1 MVTPKSLRRR
11 IRYVSGRLS
20 ITVAMLVLA
29 VAVLVLTGAGA
40 DKADA
45 AFNPRNAALA
55 DLMNDTATLP
65 ALGSPGARK
74 TVRVV
79 FKDSLFMERD
89 IMLRGTHAQAVV
101 NFTRPASWKLLP
113 GSTLHLFYTHS
124 GILLPEHSA
133 LTLRIGEASKTLRLD
148 EQDGSVREAV
158 VPIDIDRI
166 DPFSA
171 VMFSADQHYTLDCED
186 PFHAGLWTRISSDSY
201 LEFVYEELPVL
212 TDLAVF
218 PYPYFD
224 ALAYP
229 PSRLS
234 YVMPHDA
241 SAETMTALANITAA
255 IAQEIAY
262 RPLETDFL
270 EQRPSPAE
278 NHLIVVG
285 TLRENPEA
293 GALLSAAGIALPSG
307 ENGLI
312 ASIPLPGDLQ
322 HAALVITGETPAA
335 VLKAASALVD
345 RSTRA
350 TYAGKYALVSG
361 YEPKAPAKPRDWP
374 GFVPDRTDFTF
385 QDLGFSGETVRGYYS
400 APVLLDVKMQP
411 DAKPIEFRQRLNI
424 HYAYS
429 AETMQG
435 LSTIEVRLNDHS
447 LHSAPLDKPE
457 GSESEWLSI
466 DVPFDLYGAF
476 NRLEINFH
484 LVPKRFKPCEPV
496 SDWHLWGT
504 VFPDS
509 NFSLPKDY
517 WLEVPNLAA
526 VSRWAFP
533 FSVRA
538 DFSESAI
545 ILPSPKN
552 RDAQAGMLRLF
563 ALLATGIKDQNP
575 RVDVYYQDQ
584 VPEEVLRTRHLIVV
598 APDDNGSVGTTL
610 RSRALTLSA
619 GERVELKA
627 GEQERLRG
635 IVRDGGLTIE
645 EISSPWNDQRVVLV
659 LQQSKATQLSSLPA
673 KALAPDA
680 FDRLRV
686 RGTVAV
692 ISEPDNVNTIDLGP
706 TSLLGHIP
714 FWRRLRYLFSI
725 YWELFLVLA
734 ALGVF
739 LLFTAMRRLLA
750 RRKRRIEAASAG

>member
-1 MVTPKSLRRR
+1 MATPESRHRSSARDRARHIIGVT
-11 IRYVSGRLS
+11 
-20 ITVAMLVLA
+20 VLLCA
-29 VAVLVLTGAGA
+29 FGA
-40 DKADA
+40 A
-45 AFNPRNAALA
+45 AHATLNPRNAALA
-55 DLMNDTATLP
+55 DLVGDSAALP
-65 ALGSPGARK
+65 LAGSAGTRK
-74 TVRVV
+74 TVRVT

-133 LTLRIGEASKTLRLD
+133 LTLRIGEAAKTYRLD
-148 EQDGSVREAV
+148 EQDGTIREAV
-158 VPIDIDRI
+158 VPIDIERI
-166 DPFSA
+166 DPFSS
-171 VMFSADQHYTLDCED
+171 VMFAADQHYTLDCED
-186 PFHAGLWTRISSDSY
+186 PFHAGLWTRVSSDSY

-229 PSRLS
+229 PSKLS
-234 YVMPHDA
+234 YIMPQEP
-241 SAETMTALANITAA
+241 SAETMTALANVTAA

-262 RPLETDFL
+262 RPLETEYL
-270 EQRPSPAE
+270 SERRTPSE

-285 TLRENPEA
+285 TLRENPEIA
-293 GALLSAAGIALPSG
+293 TLLASAGIEPPTG
-307 ENGLI
+307 ENGLL
-312 ASIPLPGDLQ
+312 ASIPLPGDPQ
-322 HAALVITGETPAA
+322 HAALIVTGENPEA
-335 VLKAASALVD
+335 VWKAASALVD
-345 RSTRA
+345 RATRA
-350 TYAGKYALVSG
+350 TYAGKYALVSAFAH
-361 YEPKAPAKPRDWP
+361 KAPAKLRDWS

-385 QDLGFSGETVRGYYS
+385 QDLGFAGETVRGYYS
-400 APVLLDVKMQP
+400 APILLDVKLQP

-429 AETMQG
+429 AEAMQG

-476 NRLEINFH
+476 NRLEVNFH
-484 LVPKRFKPCEPV
+484 LVPKRYRSCEPV

-517 WLEVPNLAA
+517 WLEIPNLAA
-526 VSRWAFP
+526 VSRWAYP

-538 DFSESAI
+538 DFSEAAI
-545 ILPSPKN
+545 ILPDAKN
-552 RDAQAGMLRLF
+552 GGAQAGMLRLF
-563 ALLATGIKDQNP
+563 ALLSTGIKDQNP
-575 RVDVYYQDQ
+575 RIEVYYQDQ
-584 VPEEVLRTRHLIVV
+584 VTEEILRSRHLIVIS
-598 APDDNGSVGTTL
+598 PGTDGPVGATL
-610 RSRALTLSA
+610 RGRALTLSDGA
-619 GERVELKA
+619 HQELKA
-627 GEQERLRG
+627 GDQDRLRG
-635 IVRDGGLTIE
+635 IVHDGGLTIE
-645 EISSPWNDQRVVLV
+645 EITSPWNTQRVVLI
-659 LQQSKATQLSSLPA
+659 LQQSKEMQLAALPA

-686 RGTVAV
+686 RGSVAV

-714 FWRRLRYLFSI
+714 FWRNLRYLFSI
-725 YWELFLVLA
+725 YWQLFLVLA
-734 ALGVF
+734 AFGVF
-739 LLFTAMRRLLA
+739 LLFTAMRRLLM
-750 RRKRRIEAASAG
+750 RRKRRIAADMAISL

>member
-1 MVTPKSLRRR
+1 MMPTAQLHSRSRH
-11 IRYVSGRLS
+11 SGRAGRIIAALLMFLPWLG
-20 ITVAMLVLA
+20 AAPLA
-29 VAVLVLTGAGA
+29 
-40 DKADA
+40 A
-45 AFNPRNAALA
+45 AYNPRATPAAELGAA
-55 DLMNDTATLP
+55 DSGSVPGLSMP
-65 ALGSPGARK
+65 ANRK
-74 TVRVV
+74 TIRVT
-79 FKDSLFMERD
+79 FRDSLFMERD
-89 IMLRGTHAQAVV
+89 IELRGTHAQAVA

-113 GSTLHLFYTHS
+113 GSTLHLYYTHS

-133 LTLRIGEASKTLRLD
+133 LTLRIGEAAKTLRLD
-148 EQDGSVREAV
+148 VQDGSVREAI
-158 VPIDIDRI
+158 VPIDVERI
-166 DPFSA
+166 DPFSS

-186 PFHAGLWTRISSDSY
+186 PFHAGLWTRISADSY

-234 YVMPHDA
+234 YVMPKEP
-241 SAETMTALANITAA
+241 SAETMTALANITAT

-262 RPLETDFL
+262 RPIETDYFDS
-270 EQRPSPAE
+270 RPAHAE

-285 TLRENPEA
+285 TLSENPEA
-293 GALLSAAGIALPSG
+293 GALLTAAGIALPSG
-307 ENGLI
+307 ENGMI
-312 ASIPLPGDLQ
+312 ASIPLPGDAR
-322 HAALVITGETPAA
+322 HAALVVTGETPAA
-335 VLKAASALVD
+335 VAKAAAALVD

-350 TYAGKYALVSG
+350 TYAGMSALVST
-361 YEPKAPAKPRDWP
+361 YTPKPLAKPRDWP
-374 GFVPDRTDFTF
+374 GFVPDRSDFTF
-385 QDLGFSGETVRGYYS
+385 QDLGFAGETVRGFYS

-411 DAKPIEFRQRLNI
+411 DAKPIEFRQRVNV

-435 LSTIEVRLNDHS
+435 LSTIEVKLNEHS

-466 DVPFDLYGAF
+466 DVPFDLYGPY

-484 LVPKRFKPCEPV
+484 LVPKRFKECEPT

-526 VSRWAFP
+526 VSRWGFP
-533 FSVRA
+533 FSIRA

-545 ILPSPKN
+545 ILPDPRN
-552 RDAQAGMLRLF
+552 RDAQAGMLRLV
-563 ALLATGIKDQNP
+563 ALMTTGIKDQNT
-575 RVDVYYQDQ
+575 RTEVYYQDG
-584 VPEEVLRTRHLIVV
+584 VREEILRSRHLIVIS
-598 APDDNGSVGTTL
+598 PGEQGTIGASL
-610 RSRALTLSA
+610 RGRALTLSE
-619 GERVELKA
+619 GDRVQLKA
-627 GEQERLRG
+627 GEQDRLQG
-635 IVRDGGLTIE
+635 VIRDGGLTIE
-645 EISSPWNDQRVVLV
+645 EVISPWNPQRVVLV
-659 LQQSKATQLSSLPA
+659 LQQSKEMQLASLPS

-686 RGTVAV
+686 RGSIAV
-692 ISEPDNVNTIDLGP
+692 ISAPDNVNTIELGP

-725 YWELFLVLA
+725 YWQLFLVLA
-734 ALGVF
+734 AFGVF
-739 LLFTAMRRLLA
+739 LLFMAMRRLLA
-750 RRKRRIEAASAG
+750 RRKRRIAGAMG